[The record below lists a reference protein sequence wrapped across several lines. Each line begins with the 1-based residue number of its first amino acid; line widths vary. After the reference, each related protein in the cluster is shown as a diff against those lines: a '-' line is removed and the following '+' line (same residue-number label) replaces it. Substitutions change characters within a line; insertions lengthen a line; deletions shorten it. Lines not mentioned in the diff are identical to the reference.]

1 MSRTQRH
8 PAYRQ
13 AGKDTKTQ
21 AKRKIKNLF
30 FIFLTCVL
38 VSWCPGVLFAQP
50 ISSTELINNA
60 KQYDGKQV
68 VYEGEVIG
76 DIMARGDYAW
86 INVNDG
92 VNAIGI
98 WIEKAQAKDILYSG
112 SYKSKGDR
120 VEVVGVFQRACL
132 QHGGDLDIHA
142 QSLRKISPGRV
153 VVERLNLG
161 KRNLIFVL
169 LGILCLVWILRL
181 LKTK

>member
-1 MSRTQRH
+1 MIKSKVK
-8 PAYRQ
+8 RQ
-13 AGKDTKTQ
+13 KSKVQGKS
-21 AKRKIKNLF
+21 KNF
-30 FIFLTCVL
+30 NFWVVVFTFYFLLLPLICFGQ
-38 VSWCPGVLFAQP
+38 S

-92 VNAIGI
+92 ANAIGI
-98 WIEKAQAKDILYSG
+98 WIEKAQTKDILYTG

-120 VEVVGVFQRACL
+120 IEVTGVFQRACL

-142 QSLRKISPGRV
+142 QSLRKISPGKI

-169 LGILCLVWILRL
+169 AVILCLIWILKL

>member
-1 MSRTQRH
+1 MFKLKAKS
-8 PAYRQ
+8 
-13 AGKDTKTQ
+13 
-21 AKRKIKNLF
+21 AKRKVKVQNLK
-30 FIFLTCVL
+30 FLVL
-38 VSWCPGVLFAQP
+38 SFSFTLFALNLTLISVSSYAQS
-50 ISSTELINNA
+50 ISSAELINNA

-92 VNAIGI
+92 ANAIGI
-98 WIEKAQAKDILYSG
+98 WIEKAQTKDILYSG